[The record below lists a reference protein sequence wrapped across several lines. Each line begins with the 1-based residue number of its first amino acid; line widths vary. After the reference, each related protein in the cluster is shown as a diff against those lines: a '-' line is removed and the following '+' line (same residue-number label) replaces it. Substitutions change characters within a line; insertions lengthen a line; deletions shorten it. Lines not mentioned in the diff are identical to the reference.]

1 MKSRLTAAL
10 ILCLTGGCIL
20 LALGWR
26 DADTHRQIWQDQAL
40 AAEQQAEALEQAL
53 TDLETQEHDPIAA
66 FFDRLPYSGATA
78 GYLAFLE
85 YTAYQTELE
94 HAAALLKNNRET
106 DALIDEFVAL
116 VDSRAQAEAEAWN
129 DALTSQE
136 AVTAGAWAHLSE
148 CQIPVYQFG
157 ARTLISACQRDGK
170 PYSFLFSAGEV
181 RQELLAA
188 GFPEDFLPPYKGRL
202 LKIGMLICTN

>member
-1 MKSRLTAAL
+1 MKNRLTAAL

-53 TDLETQEHDPIAA
+53 TDLETQEHDPIV
-66 FFDRLPYSGATA
+66 
-78 GYLAFLE
+78 AFLE

-94 HAAALLKNNRET
+94 HAAARLKDSGEYA
-106 DALIDEFVAL
+106 ALIDEFVAL
-116 VDSRAQAEAEAWN
+116 IQTRAPAEAEAWN

-136 AVTAGAWAHLSE
+136 AGTAGAWAHLSE

>member
-1 MKSRLTAAL
+1 MKNRLTAAL

-94 HAAALLKNNRET
+94 HAAARLKDSGENA
-106 DALIDEFVAL
+106 ALIDEFVAL
-116 VDSRAQAEAEAWN
+116 IQNRAQAEAEAWKN
-129 DALTSQE
+129 ALAAQG
-136 AVTAGAWAHLSE
+136 AATAGAWSHTSA
-148 CQIPVYQFG
+148 CQISVYQFG
-157 ARTLISACQRDGK
+157 ARALIALCQQNGE
-170 PYSFLFSAGEV
+170 PYSHLFSAEEI

-188 GFPEDFLPPYKGRL
+188 GFSENSLPPVKGRPL
-202 LKIGMLICTN
+202 ERRQPSVPA